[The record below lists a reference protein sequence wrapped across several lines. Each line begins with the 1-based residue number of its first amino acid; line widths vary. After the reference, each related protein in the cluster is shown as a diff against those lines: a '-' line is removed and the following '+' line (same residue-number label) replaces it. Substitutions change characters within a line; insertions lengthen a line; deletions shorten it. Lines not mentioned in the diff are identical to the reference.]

1 MPTLKIDKNDS
12 RLKAVKF
19 LASAMNPKELRFH
32 MVHFKVESGQAIST
46 DGQRLHV
53 ANNIPLEDGF
63 YTIHKNTKTMVLIEK
78 SYELDNNEGSFP
90 DTTDIVELPKKEYF
104 SAAVEFY
111 AGNLSNIY
119 TQVIRAMPG
128 SNTIDV
134 NFVRDVCN
142 CFEGIGTFIIPEPRK
157 GQIENGIHFILDDLH
172 AVLMP
177 MKI

>member
-1 MPTLKIDKNDS
+1 MTTLKIDKNDS
-12 RLKAVKF
+12 RLKAVRF
-19 LASAMNPKELRFH
+19 LASAMNPEDLRFH
-32 MVHFKVESGQAIST
+32 VTHFKVESEQGAST
-46 DGQRLHV
+46 DGGRIHV

-63 YTIHKNTKTMVLIEK
+63 YIIHKNTKAMVLIK
-78 SYELDNNEGSFP
+78 KAYDLDNNEGSFP
-90 DTTDIVELPKKEYF
+90 GTADIVELPKKEYF